1 MSNVKL
7 PKVHKIK
14 AHIRQN
20 PNDTKLFLDGQ
31 PLKGCSAFKIEADTE
46 SYPLVTLTLRADVEL
61 GADIAAHCTIVE
73 RVTTPKNEAKD
84 E

>member
-7 PKVHKIK
+7 VKLHKIN
-14 AHIRQN
+14 ADIRQN
-20 PNDTKLFLDGQ
+20 PSDTKLFLNGEL
-31 PLKGCSAFKIEADTE
+31 LKGCTAFKIESSVD

-61 GADIAAHCTIVE
+61 GADIAAHCTVIE
-73 RVTTPKNEAKD
+73 RVITPKNEAKD